1 MFGMGKWFGDK
12 KESKEEE
19 DIVVAKEENK
29 KVEYKAPKSLS
40 DVVEAKEKLEVLKNK
55 RKEQLREYRQTKD
68 AIKKAGVQEFENQDR
83 PVKRTNTFNELLEHQ
98 EIELEEISQ
107 EIEELREEFDLQ
119 PSHVQRLED
128 RRERVRDYIESLEK
142 KMAPEYRAVKSKIAG
157 FFGSIENVK
166 KGAQRDGQQVN
177 HFLDAIKDTEL
188 AEVKSFLI
196 KIHGLNPYENGD
208 KIGDEIYN
216 LTNEIEK
223 GIKEHTFYK
232 TPGEEREAYIQIER
246 GVRLEDEI
254 VKLLS
259 DAKNKEGKFENK
271 KGHF

>member
-1 MFGMGKWFGDK
+1 MGKLFGGK

-19 DIVVAKEENK
+19 DIVVAKENK
-29 KVEYKAPKSLS
+29 EVEYKAPKSLS

-55 RKEQLREYRQTKD
+55 RKEQLTEYRQTKD

-107 EIEELREEFDLQ
+107 EIEDIRKEFDLQ

-188 AEVKSFLI
+188 PEVKSFLI

-246 GVRLEDEI
+246 GVRLEDKI